1 MKQATVTT
9 AALRE
14 AKRFD
19 AKYFTSDGW
28 SLRSFLRTAGTTLRA
43 IAGKGGIGA
52 VEAPPRFKRVY
63 AAPTEAS
70 VPYLRSY
77 DVFEYLP
84 PAADHLAA
92 QSQTSIKPYRIEEG
106 LILQTCSGRN
116 LGPLTIA
123 DEYLSGFVLSHDM
136 LRIAI
141 DDEALR
147 YYVLGF
153 LRSASGQRL
162 LRGDDSGSVVNHL
175 TPTHVSELTLPI
187 FDCAV
192 DQVAGLVK
200 DAFTTRAAA
209 RRTLADTI
217 ASVDQAFP
225 VPRLKSRSLG
235 WGVTASALNGRLDA
249 AYHDPV
255 VAEARSLLSG
265 AGGVAIGDAATVRK
279 PAGRYKTAYVR
290 RHEGLPLLSGRQLLQ
305 ADVVAL
311 KYLSRGAIANPG
323 DYALGLHDVC
333 FQADG
338 RAEEN
343 LGTPVCINSA
353 RQGWLASGHVARV
366 RALDPAEAGW
376 LWAAIASPIVQYQI
390 AALAA
395 GSVVD
400 ALYEDD
406 VAGVLLPP
414 PDRIDSAAVVAAW
427 EAFARA
433 EELEAQARVLIEDLI
448 PAK

>member
-1 MKQATVTT
+1 MKQTTIATG
-9 AALRE
+9 ALRD

-19 AKYFTSDGW
+19 ARYFTSPGW
-28 SLRSFLRTAGTTLRA
+28 SLRSSLKATSTTLRA
-43 IAGKGGIGA
+43 IAGKGGIGT
-52 VEAPPRFKRVY
+52 VVAPPRFKRVY
-63 AAPTEAS
+63 AGPAEPS
-70 VPYLRSY
+70 VPYLRPY

-92 QSQTSIKPYRIEEG
+92 EPETSIQPYRIEEG

-116 LGPLTIA
+116 LGPLTIT

-153 LRSASGQRL
+153 LRSFSGQHL

-175 TPTHVSELTLPI
+175 TPTHVSKLTLPV
-187 FDCAV
+187 FDGAV
-192 DQVAGLVK
+192 DQVASLVK
-200 DAFTTRAAA
+200 EAFVLRTTA
-209 RRTLADTI
+209 RQTLADVV
-217 ASVDQAFP
+217 AAVDELFP
-225 VPRLKSRSLG
+225 VPRLKERSLG
-235 WGVTASALNGRLDA
+235 WGVTASSLKGRLDA

-255 VAEARSLLSG
+255 VAEARSRLSG
-265 AGGVAIGDAATVRK
+265 AGGVLVGDAATVRK
-279 PAGRYKTAYVR
+279 PSGRYKTVYVSE
-290 RHEGLPLLSGRQLLQ
+290 HEGLPILSGRQLLQ

-311 KYLSRGAIANPG
+311 KYISHRSISNPVK
-323 DYALGLHDVC
+323 YTLGLHDIC

-338 RAEEN
+338 RAEEG
-343 LGTPVCINSA
+343 LGTPVCINSS
-353 RQGWLASGHVARV
+353 REGWLASGHVARV
-366 RALDPAEAGW
+366 SALDPNQSGW

-406 VAGVLLPP
+406 ISSVLLPP
-414 PDRIDSAAVVAAW
+414 ADQIDSVAVIGAW
-427 EAFARA
+427 DAFAKA
-433 EELEAQARVLIEDLI
+433 EKLEASVRDLIEGLVSGR
-448 PAK
+448 